1 MVVQLKH
8 KVKGKRYFK
17 MDNIHAKL
25 VMASMLLD
33 RANKAFEKV
42 DGNTF
47 ELNKADYNDSLRMA
61 RRLINECYV
70 DD

>member
-1 MVVQLKH
+1 
-8 KVKGKRYFK
+8 

-25 VMASMLLD
+25 VMALMLLD

-42 DGNTF
+42 DGNVF
-47 ELNKADYNDSLRMA
+47 DLNKADYNESLRMA